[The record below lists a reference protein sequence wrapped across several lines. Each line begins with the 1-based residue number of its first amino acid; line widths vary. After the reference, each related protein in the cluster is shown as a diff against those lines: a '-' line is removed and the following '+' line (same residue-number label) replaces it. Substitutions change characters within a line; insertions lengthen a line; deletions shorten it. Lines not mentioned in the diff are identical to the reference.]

1 MKIET
6 KSWILPPNASAP
18 KKQDYEFIRSTTKE
32 EALSAIEYFFTEVGG
47 RGLNYAITVKV
58 EDEYLTYWM
67 KNMPCYGGLCKYKV
81 IHGEKYSMNS
91 YFPSDFP
98 LVFPDGEIVYISLP
112 YGENHRQNN
121 PVYWDWALSQ
131 ESPWVSGIGKEGSF
145 IVKKNFFILTDMN
158 TDPTVLYHLLK
169 FSGITGGMF
178 RLPWYWTYDDPRAYY
193 VAYGHTLD
201 KRRFAAKA
209 PIKISG
215 GTWAEGYGYT
225 RPFNEYVFGTSIP
238 MSVQD
243 MMSLP
248 DGYNSK
254 VGVIETDY
262 FNEVM
267 KSLGVEIL
275 EKSNIFMK
283 KAGQKQVPETLLLEA
298 WDIFKK
304 QGEELYGNA

>member
-1 MKIET
+1 
-6 KSWILPPNASAP
+6 
-18 KKQDYEFIRSTTKE
+18 
-32 EALSAIEYFFTEVGG
+32 
-47 RGLNYAITVKV
+47 
-58 EDEYLTYWM
+58 
-67 KNMPCYGGLCKYKV
+67 
-81 IHGEKYSMNS
+81 MNS
-91 YFPSDFP
+91 YFPNDFP

-248 DGYNSK
+248 DRYNSK

-275 EKSNIFMK
+275 EKSNVFMK
-283 KAGQKQVPETLLLEA
+283 KAGQKKVPETLLLEA